1 MLTSYERDTII
12 LYNPGEKEASVY
24 TFDPKLIR
32 RLQKFAEKYPDEIR
46 LEKDHKNGSYSF
58 IVPKECVLV
67 REPYS
72 KERREAARQRALQ
85 RGSVPPARGSVTVKP
100 E

>member
-1 MLTSYERDTII
+1 MLTPYEKETII
-12 LYNPGEKEASVY
+12 LYNQGEKEANVY
-24 TFDPKLIR
+24 THDPKLIR
-32 RLQKFAEKYPDEIR
+32 RLQKLAEKYPDEVR
-46 LEKDHKNGSYSF
+46 LEKEHKNGSCSY

-85 RGSVPPARGSVTVKP
+85 NGSMPPVRGSVATK
-100 E
+100 EE

>member
-1 MLTSYERDTII
+1 MEQ
-12 LYNPGEKEASVY
+12 E
-24 TFDPKLIR
+24 
-32 RLQKFAEKYPDEIR
+32 
-46 LEKDHKNGSYSF
+46 HKNGSCSY

-72 KERREAARQRALQ
+72 RERREAARQRALNN
-85 RGSVPPARGSVTVKP
+85 GFMPPTRGSVTTKT

>member
-1 MLTSYERDTII
+1 MLTSYERETII
-12 LYNPGEKEASVY
+12 LYNQGEKKASVY

-32 RLQKFAEKYPDEIR
+32 RLQKLSEKHPDEVR
-46 LEKDHKNGSYSF
+46 LEKDHKNGSFTY

-72 KERREAARQRALQ
+72 MERREAARQRALKS
-85 RGSVPPARGSVTVKP
+85 GSMPPVRGSVTQK
-100 E
+100 EE

>member
-1 MLTSYERDTII
+1 MLTPYERETII
-12 LYNPGEKEASVY
+12 LYNQGEKEASVY

-32 RLQKFAEKYPDEIR
+32 RLKKLAEKYPDEVR
-46 LEKDHKNGSYSF
+46 LEQENKNGSCSY

-72 KERREAARQRALQ
+72 KERREAARQRALKN
-85 RGSVPPARGSVTVKP
+85 GSVPPARGSVTTKT

>member
-1 MLTSYERDTII
+1 MLTPYERETII
-12 LYNPGEKEASVY
+12 LYNQGEKEANVY
-24 TFDPKLIR
+24 THDPKLIR
-32 RLQKFAEKYPDEIR
+32 RLQKLAEKYPDEVYW
-46 LEKDHKNGSYSF
+46 EKEHKNGSCSY

-85 RGSVPPARGSVTVKP
+85 NGSMPPARGSVSTK
-100 E
+100 EE

>member
-1 MLTSYERDTII
+1 LRNAYERESVI
-12 LYNPGEKEASVY
+12 LYNQGEKEASVY

-32 RLQKFAEKYPDEIR
+32 RLQKFAGKYPDEVR
-46 LEKDHKNGSYSF
+46 LEKENKDGSCSY

-85 RGSVPPARGSVTVKP
+85 SGYVPPARGSVTDKQ

>member
-1 MLTSYERDTII
+1 MLTPYERETII
-12 LYNPGEKEASVY
+12 LYNQGEKEASVY
-24 TFDPKLIR
+24 TYDPKLTR
-32 RLQKFAEKYPDEIR
+32 RLKKLAEKYPDEVR
-46 LEKDHKNGSYSF
+46 LEKEHKNGSCSY

-85 RGSVPPARGSVTVKP
+85 NGSMPPARGSVSTK
-100 E
+100 EE